1 MATAY
6 WEDRVKLAQ
15 RAIDRRNN
23 TFAAAMFIY
32 IERINRQLIKD
43 VNSIISR
50 NAKTISPKEF
60 VKFMNQSVTVEEQE
74 LIEYRWMQI
83 ADERQRKIAE
93 TKMQRDRARMT
104 KIAAITALAFIALT
118 RNAERQINGLNKH
131 LKATAGSSYMRTTYE
146 IQKASGYAFKV
157 NGISNA
163 VVEQLLKSRWSGVNY
178 SNRVWKNRDMLASN
192 IEKYMKEIT
201 SSGKLSELSLQ
212 ELKGNIN
219 FDTWRAQVTS
229 KFKTEEQYSK
239 YVIDRLVRTE
249 TTYMANAA
257 DAVAFEECG
266 IDKYEF
272 VAVLDNRT
280 SQICRDHD
288 GKIYDVSE
296 REDGVNYPPLHVYCR
311 SAAVCVL
318 DSVNRSEL
326 KRRARNPETGKNETI
341 PAEMSYRQ
349 WEAWVN
355 T

>member
-50 NAKTISPKEF
+50 NAKTISPKEL
-60 VKFMNQSVTVEEQE
+60 VQFMNQSVTVEEQE

-146 IQKASGYAFKV
+146 IQKS
-157 NGISNA
+157 
-163 VVEQLLKSRWSGVNY
+163 
-178 SNRVWKNRDMLASN
+178 
-192 IEKYMKEIT
+192 
-201 SSGKLSELSLQ
+201 
-212 ELKGNIN
+212 
-219 FDTWRAQVTS
+219 
-229 KFKTEEQYSK
+229 
-239 YVIDRLVRTE
+239 VR
-249 TTYMANAA
+249 
-257 DAVAFEECG
+257 
-266 IDKYEF
+266 
-272 VAVLDNRT
+272 
-280 SQICRDHD
+280 
-288 GKIYDVSE
+288 
-296 REDGVNYPPLHVYCR
+296 
-311 SAAVCVL
+311 VCV
-318 DSVNRSEL
+318 
-326 KRRARNPETGKNETI
+326 
-341 PAEMSYRQ
+341 
-349 WEAWVN
+349 
-355 T
+355 